1 MPPPSR
7 LTKDPSH
14 TLTTQKRNFLTSQIR
29 LLSTPL
35 TTPPTSD
42 SHSNSPD
49 ISRSALASIASKTNR
64 KIKQY
69 NHLAFPVQSQRH
81 VLEQVEA
88 VYWRDAL
95 AKVYDTESAE
105 YLRTRA
111 GKEATVVNRS
121 DDLRLD
127 EVVSG
132 LPESWEDV
140 VLQPRS
146 RSRSQPRVRPSKR
159 RRIGISSHNETQDAT
174 RSEETYSH
182 DDDDWKDDECDQEY
196 KTLHTALSTHQQRRK
211 ALRRKLELY
220 RHLATLL
227 APYAHAKEDVQPNL
241 VTRGGE
247 LEEELD
253 RMRVLCARI
262 QAGGGMRRVRE
273 KTNRREPVVQRA
285 VDQRAKLEYVL
296 GLG

>member
-1 MPPPSR
+1 MPPPSH

-14 TLTTQKRNFLTSQIR
+14 TLTTQKRSFLTSQIR

-35 TTPPTSD
+35 TTPPTSN

-49 ISRSALASIASKTNR
+49 ISQSALASITSKTNR
-64 KIKQY
+64 KIKQH

-95 AKVYDTESAE
+95 ARVYDTESAE

-111 GKEATVVNRS
+111 GKEATVIDRS

-127 EVVSG
+127 GVVSG
-132 LPESWEDV
+132 LPQSWEDV

-146 RSRSQPRVRPSKR
+146 RSRSQSRARPSKR
-159 RRIGISSHNETQDAT
+159 RRISISSHSQIQDGT
-174 RSEETYSH
+174 RSEDTYSH
-182 DDDDWKDDECDQEY
+182 DDDDGNDDECDQEY
-196 KTLHTALSTHQQRRK
+196 TTVHTALSTHQQRRK
-211 ALRRKLELY
+211 TLQRKLKLY

-262 QAGGGMRRVRE
+262 QAGGGMGRVRE
-273 KTNRREPVVQRA
+273 KRIIGELEVQRA